1 MQEHKI
7 AIPLKD
13 IEQIRRKF
21 LHEFTNNDI
30 TGVGVFKTYS
40 EPEKVFQ
47 FFINELKNLNCGEK

>member
-21 LHEFTNNDI
+21 LHEFTNNDV
-30 TGVGVFKTYS
+30 TGVDVFKTYS

-47 FFINELKNLNCGEK
+47 FFINELKNLNYGEK